1 MTRNVILEEPRPP
14 QGTAPAPPT
23 GHEGAMSARV
33 TAVGGLVFFGL
44 IVAFIVLTS
53 NTPAATDTRQEVFSY
68 LAKHHDRL
76 QLAAALYGLAMLA
89 ALLFL
94 SGLFATLRKAEG
106 RPRLA
111 VAALA
116 GGIVAAAATIT
127 GALVLGTTA
136 ARFLDLGPTGARVFW
151 TMFLLSIGATLI
163 GEVLMIGSTAVIS
176 LRTGLFSRWFSVAS
190 LVLAFASVVGA
201 FTVGY
206 TAVGIQ
212 AVAGVTAV
220 LNAIWILL
228 VSFYLWRRPELASP

>member
-14 QGTAPAPPT
+14 QGTAPVPPT
-23 GHEGAMSARV
+23 GHEGAMWARV

-44 IVAFIVLTS
+44 FVAFCVLTS

>member
-44 IVAFIVLTS
+44 FVAFCVLTS

-190 LVLAFASVVGA
+190 LVLAFASPV
-201 FTVGY
+201 
-206 TAVGIQ
+206 
-212 AVAGVTAV
+212 
-220 LNAIWILL
+220 
-228 VSFYLWRRPELASP
+228 